1 MAGGSFPGKFSES
14 QEASVVHRSAIWATA
29 FVLDGPAT
37 VATDED
43 GAVAPMAV
51 AGKDDVGYKQ
61 RIADIIERGDAE
73 DDVVDGTNGH

>member
-1 MAGGSFPGKFSES
+1 MAGGSFPGKLSES
-14 QEASVVHRSAIWATA
+14 QDASVVHGSTVWATA
-29 FVLDGPAT
+29 FALEWLST

-73 DDVVDGTNGH
+73 DDVVDGTYGH